1 MKTKK
6 AIFTVF
12 TVIINLLLHKRVY
25 CSNLKLIKINWL
37 KLIWWSV
44 ITDGEPVFFINI
56 GIMLV

>member
-25 CSNLKLIKINWL
+25 CSNLKLI
-37 KLIWWSV
+37 WWSV